1 MSVLAPVSAENDS
14 TEYPDQE
21 LGRRAGQGDAGA
33 FECLVQRWQDRL
45 YRFLLARLGN
55 RADAQDALQDAFV
68 AAWRYRASYRER
80 FVYSTW
86 LYRIA
91 LREAAKARQR
101 PEVRGDPAPSA
112 AQPGTDDGKN
122 LWRLVRSHLSDSAFT
137 VVWLRYHEDWT
148 VKEISLCLRRP
159 AAWVRLSLHRS
170 RRRLAA
176 VLETS
181 R

>member
-1 MSVLAPVSAENDS
+1 MLAPVSAEHES
-14 TEYPDQE
+14 AEYPDQE
-21 LGRRAGQGDAGA
+21 LGRRAGQGDASA
-33 FECLVQRWQDRL
+33 FDCLVRRWQDRL

-80 FVYSTW
+80 YEYSTW

-91 LREAAKARQR
+91 LREAARARQR
-101 PEVRGDPAPSA
+101 PDDRAEPAPA
-112 AQPGTDDGKN
+112 AAPTGAEDGKS
-122 LWRLVRSHLSDSAFT
+122 LWRLVRRYLSDSAFT
-137 VVWLRYHEDWT
+137 VLWLRYHEDWT

-176 VLETS
+176 LLETS
-181 R
+181 Q